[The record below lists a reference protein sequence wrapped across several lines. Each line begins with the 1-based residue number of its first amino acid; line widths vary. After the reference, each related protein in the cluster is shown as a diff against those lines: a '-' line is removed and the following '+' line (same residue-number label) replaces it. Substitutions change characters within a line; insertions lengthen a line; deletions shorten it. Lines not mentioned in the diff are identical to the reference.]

1 MESPSAL
8 TRTRRVSWQGLLL
21 AVSLLTSWSPPS
33 TAQLAIVSTY
43 AAEGKDVL
51 LRIRNKP
58 HEVIGYMW
66 YKGEGANPNRNIAS
80 IAVGPGLYATGPAHS
95 GREKINN
102 DGSLLLRRV
111 TRKDAGYYTIV
122 AYLHD
127 SKKEIGFGR
136 LNVYQPVRKPTVLAS
151 NTTVTEDKDA
161 VVLTCD
167 TNAVS
172 TQWLFNGMNLRLSER
187 RKLSWRNRSLTID
200 PVRRED
206 AGNYQCE
213 VSNPISSAESAPLG
227 LHVEHE

>member
-1 MESPSAL
+1 MVFPSAH
-8 TRTRRVSWQGLLL
+8 TRRKRVPWQGLLL
-21 AVSLLTSWSPPS
+21 TASLLTFWSPPT
-33 TAQLAIVSTY
+33 TAQLAIVSTN

-58 HEVIGYMW
+58 HDVVGYMW
-66 YKGEGANPNRNIAS
+66 YRGEGASANRNIAS

-102 DGSLLLRRV
+102 DGSLLLRKV
-111 TRKDAGYYTIV
+111 TRKDTGYYTIV

-136 LNVYQPVRKPTVLAS
+136 LNVYRPVRVPTLRAS
-151 NTTVTEDKDA
+151 NTTVTENKDT

-167 TNAVS
+167 TDAVS
-172 TQWLFNGMNLRLSER
+172 TQWLFNGMNLRLTER
-187 RKLSWRNRSLTID
+187 MKLSRNNSTLTIE

-206 AGNYQCE
+206 SGNYQCE
-213 VSNPISSAESAPLG
+213 VSNPISSIESKPLG
-227 LHVEHE
+227 LDVKYE